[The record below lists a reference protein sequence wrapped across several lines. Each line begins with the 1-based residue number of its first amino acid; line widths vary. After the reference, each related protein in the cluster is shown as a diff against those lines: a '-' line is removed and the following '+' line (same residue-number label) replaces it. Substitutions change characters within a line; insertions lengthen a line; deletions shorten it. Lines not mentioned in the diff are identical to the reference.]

1 MVGMCV
7 CQNKIVYFFNVK
19 SIKICGNFI
28 VCVYISGINQDSLT
42 AAGYKLT
49 ISLTDVQIAYHKR
62 ICVCTRSL
70 IHSGITVNRTPS
82 RKYLSREYVITTET
96 INKTAIIANINI
108 CFLFVFLLF
117 AISVVTI
124 FTVRLFCFG
133 LLCSGARLY
142 KAIASEA
149 D

>member
-28 VCVYISGINQDSLT
+28 VCVYISGINQDSMT

-82 RKYLSREYVITTET
+82 RKYLSREICNYNGNHKQNSDNCEYQYLLF
-96 INKTAIIANINI
+96 I
-108 CFLFVFLLF
+108 CFSSFCHICCYHFYRKIVLLWFVLFRDAAL
-117 AISVVTI
+117 
-124 FTVRLFCFG
+124 
-133 LLCSGARLY
+133 
-142 KAIASEA
+142 
-149 D
+149 

>member
-1 MVGMCV
+1 M

-28 VCVYISGINQDSLT
+28 VCVYISGINQNSLT

-82 RKYLSREYVITTET
+82 RKYLSREICNYNGNHKQNSDNCEYQYLFF
-96 INKTAIIANINI
+96 I
-108 CFLFVFLLF
+108 CFSFFCHICCYHFYRKIVLLWFALFRDAAL
-117 AISVVTI
+117 
-124 FTVRLFCFG
+124 
-133 LLCSGARLY
+133 
-142 KAIASEA
+142 
-149 D
+149 